1 MILNSLKNYLDFNIV
16 NPSIKYLSLVAFC
29 TGLLLSYFYT
39 VLVILQKYAGY
50 SEFII
55 GVVASFGPLGLIFA
69 GFFATKLLKRI
80 GFYKIILISAT
91 INGICIILMLVFFNP
106 INLSI
111 FFFIGGMMG
120 GLTWMTMDTW
130 VNVVSDNSNR
140 GKSIGLYNSSVTT
153 GLAMGPLI
161 VGIFGTSGPI
171 PLIVCFLLVTLKIV
185 TIFSIKRFIKKVLFP
200 NQSSKMKFSI
210 LTISP
215 FVFFAIFC
223 AGIEDSSFLALF
235 PAFMINDFFT
245 DKQIGLYIFIGGIF
259 GVLCQPFIGALS
271 DNFSK
276 RIIIFLLLFSHICW
290 LMLLNFSNSNPY
302 LIIFALMISGFAST
316 SLYTVTLAYLGERIN
331 VTDIAFATSLFIII
345 YELGEYLGPII
356 VGFNMNIYGNSGFI
370 YTLSSFVIVCIMFGI
385 IRTLFKKNES

>member
-16 NPSIKYLSLVAFC
+16 NSSIKYLSLVAFC
-29 TGLLLSYFYT
+29 TGIIISYFYT

-50 SEFII
+50 SEFLI
-55 GVVASFGPLGLIFA
+55 GSIASFGPLGLILS
-69 GFFATKLLKRI
+69 GFFVTKLLKKF
-80 GFYKIILISAT
+80 GFYKIIFISAIT
-91 INGICIILMLVFFNP
+91 QGLCIILMLEFFHP
-106 INLSI
+106 INLSMC
-111 FFFIGGMMG
+111 FFIFGIMG

-130 VNVVSDNSNR
+130 VNIVSNNSNR
-140 GKSIGLYNSSVTT
+140 GKSIGIYNSSVTT
-153 GLAMGPLI
+153 GLALGPLI
-161 VGIFGTSGPI
+161 VGVLGTSSRI
-171 PLIVCFLLVTLKIV
+171 PLIVCMILVGFKI
-185 TIFSIKRFIKKVLFP
+185 ISLISIKKYVNQVIIP
-200 NQSSKMKFSI
+200 EQSSKMKFSI
-210 LTISP
+210 LAISP

-370 YTLSSFVIVCIMFGI
+370 YTLSSFVII
-385 IRTLFKKNES
+385 